1 MRSPLSEASRRR
13 RLASGARG
21 ARRRRI
27 NAAVRRG
34 EAVADPADAGLAA
47 VQAANVLRRVGRR
60 GPSRPFG
67 RDALLVA
74 PVAVVLVLL
83 TDTGWVARAGLL
95 MLLGAVVLVA
105 ELLLDAT
112 TVRRRENAARAE
124 RENLALLF
132 ETLAERHSR
141 RPVAR
146 RPRLALPA
154 GSEPSEPRVEML
166 ESTVHV

>member
-1 MRSPLSEASRRR
+1 MRTPLSEASRRR

-27 NAAVRRG
+27 NTAVRRG

-47 VQAANVLRRVGRR
+47 VHAANVLRRAGRR

-67 RDALLVA
+67 RDVLVVA

-95 MLLGAVVLVA
+95 MLLAAVVLVA
-105 ELLLDAT
+105 ELVLDAGIM
-112 TVRRRENAARAE
+112 RRRENAARAE

-132 ETLAERHSR
+132 DTLAARHDALERAGR
-141 RPVAR
+141 CR
-146 RPRLALPA
+146 RLALPTTR
-154 GSEPSEPRVEML
+154 EPVSRQD
-166 ESTVHV
+166 

>member
-1 MRSPLSEASRRR
+1 M
-13 RLASGARG
+13 ASGARG

-67 RDALLVA
+67 RDLLLVA
-74 PVAVVLVLL
+74 PVAVLLVLL
-83 TDTGWVARAGLL
+83 TNTGWVARIGLL
-95 MLLGAVVLVA
+95 MLLGAFVLVA
-105 ELLLDAT
+105 ELVLDAT
-112 TVRRRENAARAE
+112 MVRRRENAARAE

-132 ETLAERHSR
+132 ETLADRHR
-141 RPVAR
+141 RLPAAPR
-146 RPRLALPA
+146 RQLALPA
-154 GSEPSEPRVEML
+154 AREPVGQRD
-166 ESTVHV
+166 

>member
-1 MRSPLSEASRRR
+1 MRSPLPEPSTRP

-60 GPSRPFG
+60 GPTRPFG
-67 RDALLVA
+67 RDLLLVA
-74 PVAVVLVLL
+74 PVAVLLVLL
-83 TDTGWVARAGLL
+83 TNTSWIARAGLL
-95 MLLGAVVLVA
+95 MLLGAVILVA
-105 ELLLDAT
+105 ELLLDAAIL
-112 TVRRRENAARAE
+112 RRRENAARAE

-132 ETLAERHSR
+132 ETLAARHEQLAAPHGRARRER
-141 RPVAR
+141 RPQ
-146 RPRLALPA
+146 LALPA
-154 GSEPSEPRVEML
+154 GREPVGQRD
-166 ESTVHV
+166 

>member
-1 MRSPLSEASRRR
+1 M
-13 RLASGARG
+13 ASGARG
-21 ARRRRI
+21 ARKRRI

-47 VQAANVLRRVGRR
+47 VHAANVLRRLGRR
-60 GPSRPFG
+60 GPGRPFG
-67 RDALLVA
+67 RDVLVVA

-105 ELLLDAT
+105 ELVLDAT
-112 TVRRRENAARAE
+112 ILRRRENAARAE

-132 ETLAERHSR
+132 ETLAERHR
-141 RPVAR
+141 ATPAGPRC
-146 RPRLALPA
+146 RLALPPAREPA
-154 GSEPSEPRVEML
+154 GQRD
-166 ESTVHV
+166 